1 MSNIIWRNADG
12 GIAVTTILD
21 GTDPN
26 EHVTQLAADGNFA
39 GWTVLATGYT
49 GTFPSCSQER
59 WQWVGGQITAQAG
72 AANADRR
79 AEVLREIAR
88 LEAGTTR
95 ALRDMTPA
103 DHPAKAKFNAI
114 EADIQP
120 LRVELAQ
127 LQGQ

>member
-1 MSNIIWRNADG
+1 MSNIIWRNASG

-21 GTDPN
+21 DTDQN
-26 EHVTQLAADGNFA
+26 EHATQLAADGNFA

-59 WQWVGGQITAQAG
+59 WAWDGGQLVAQAG
-72 AANADRR
+72 AAAADRR
-79 AEVLREIAR
+79 DEILREITR
-88 LEAGTTR
+88 IEAGTSR

-114 EADIQP
+114 ESQIEP
-120 LRVELAQ
+120 LRVELAS
-127 LQGQ
+127 LS